1 LPLCRH
7 AVADYGFWAEPY
19 NGGMDGRRAGLEFC
33 DQRPHIGVMALKVYD
48 LECAEGHVFEGWFA
62 SADSYESQQSRG
74 LLSCPVCGGSQVSKK
89 LSAPRLNVGHIK
101 DSGADSAQA
110 AEPVAAAGAG
120 PLAEFQAQVF
130 KHMRQLLR
138 NTENVGARFAEEARR
153 MHEGEAKE
161 RAIRGTA
168 THEEKEALQRDG
180 IAVMPIPDFLDDDRL
195 Q

>member
-1 LPLCRH
+1 
-7 AVADYGFWAEPY
+7 
-19 NGGMDGRRAGLEFC
+19 
-33 DQRPHIGVMALKVYD
+33 MALKVYD
-48 LECAEGHVFEGWFA
+48 LQCAEGHVFEGWFA
-62 SADSYESQQSRG
+62 SADSYESQQSHG

-89 LSAPRLNVGHIK
+89 LSAPRLNVGRLK
-101 DSGADSAQA
+101 DSGADSVQA